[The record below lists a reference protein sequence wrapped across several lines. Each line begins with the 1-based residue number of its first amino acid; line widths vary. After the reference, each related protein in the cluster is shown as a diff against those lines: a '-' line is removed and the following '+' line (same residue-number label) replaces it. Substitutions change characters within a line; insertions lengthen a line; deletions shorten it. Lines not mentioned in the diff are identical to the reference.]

1 MITSSLRLVWIYPDL
16 LSTYGDRGNLLILAH
31 RAETRSILAEPVTVR
46 SDQAIPRQA
55 DVYLIGG
62 GEDGAQALAA
72 EKMIADGAVAEAAA
86 SGKVVF
92 AVCAGYQILGE
103 SFIASDQQCT
113 GLGLLDM
120 RSTRGESRAVGELS
134 GPVDPKL
141 GLPELTG
148 FENHGGRT
156 HLGPGAAPLARVV
169 HGVGNDG
176 VAEGAWN
183 GKILGTYLHGP
194 ALARNP
200 ALADLLLAWAVDR
213 EIAELAPLDDSW
225 AQRLRQERFS
235 ELASRT

>member
-1 MITSSLRLVWIYPDL
+1 MSTSLLRLVWIYPDL

-31 RAETRSILAEPVTVR
+31 RAESRRILAEPIMVR
-46 SDQAIPRQA
+46 SDQAVPRQA

-62 GEDGAQALAA
+62 GEDGAQSLAA
-72 EKMIADGAVAEAAA
+72 EKLIADGALTEAAG

-103 SFIASDQQCT
+103 SFVASDAHCT

-120 RSTRGESRAVGELS
+120 RSDRGQSRAVGELS
-134 GPVDPKL
+134 GSVDPAL
-141 GLPELTG
+141 GLPTLTG

-156 HLGPGAAPLARVV
+156 HVGAGASPLARVE

-176 VAEGAWN
+176 HTEGAWA

-200 ALADLLLAWAVDR
+200 AVADLLLSWAIDR
-213 EIAELAPLDDSW
+213 SVSELTALDDSW
-225 AQRLRQERFS
+225 TTRLRQER
-235 ELASRT
+235 LASLAQ